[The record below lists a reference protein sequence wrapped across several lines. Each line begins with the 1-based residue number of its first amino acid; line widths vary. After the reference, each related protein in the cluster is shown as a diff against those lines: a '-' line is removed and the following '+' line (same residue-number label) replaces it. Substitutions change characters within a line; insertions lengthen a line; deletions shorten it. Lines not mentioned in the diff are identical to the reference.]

1 MIQDILPHRYDNSF
15 KQPVLAKDSFLLYI
29 HRGMILL
36 QNREEQ
42 EKKEN
47 QEYGEEKDYREKIYA
62 SAHTLPSPDA
72 LELMTAAQAEEAGLI
87 PGLSER
93 AEYLFSIDEIPYF
106 MVRSREGDPALR
118 LAEEQHQEEQQ
129 EGDSRKSL
137 SFQGAAYFRIMQPE
151 YQAFAAITAVQLF
164 RWKESR
170 KFCGCCGSRTKDS
183 DTERA
188 LVCTKCGHTEY
199 PKICPAVIVAVTDGD
214 RLLMSRYKGRAYRG
228 YALIAGFVEIGE
240 TFEETVRREVMEEV
254 GLKVKNIRYYKSQPW
269 AFTDT
274 EMIGFFAELDGDD
287 TICLQEDELSEA
299 GWYHRDEIPEDSSSI
314 SVGGEMKMA
323 FKHKRI

>member
-1 MIQDILPHRYDNSF
+1 MIQDILPHKYDNSF
-15 KQPVLAKDSFLLYI
+15 KQPALAKDSFLLYI
-29 HRGMILL
+29 HRGTILL
-36 QNREEQ
+36 RGRDEQGEENQEQ
-42 EKKEN
+42 EKK
-47 QEYGEEKDYREKIYA
+47 QDYREKIYA
-62 SAHTLPSPDA
+62 SAHTIPAPDA
-72 LELMTAAQAEEAGLI
+72 LELPAAAQLEETGLI
-87 PGLSER
+87 PGLSAR

-106 MVRSREGDPALR
+106 MVRSAEGDPALK
-118 LAEEQHQEEQQ
+118 LAEEENQETFQ
-129 EGDSRKSL
+129 EDGSGKF
-137 SFQGAAYFRIMQPE
+137 SFQGPAYFRIMQPE

-170 KFCGCCGSRTKDS
+170 KFCGCCGSRTEDS
-183 DTERA
+183 RTERA

-287 TICLQEDELSEA
+287 AIRLQEDELSEA
-299 GWYHRDEIPEDSSSI
+299 GWYHRDEIPEDVSSI
-314 SVGGEMKMA
+314 SVGSEMKMA
-323 FKHKRI
+323 FKHQRI

>member
-1 MIQDILPHRYDNSF
+1 MIQDILPHKYDNSF
-15 KQPVLAKDSFLLYI
+15 KQPALAKDSFLLYI
-29 HRGMILL
+29 HRGTILL
-36 QNREEQ
+36 RGRDEQGEENQEQ
-42 EKKEN
+42 EKK
-47 QEYGEEKDYREKIYA
+47 QDYREKIYA
-62 SAHTLPSPDA
+62 SAHTIPAPDA
-72 LELMTAAQAEEAGLI
+72 LELPAAAQLEETGLI
-87 PGLSER
+87 PGLSAR

-106 MVRSREGDPALR
+106 MVRSAEGDPALK
-118 LAEEQHQEEQQ
+118 LAEEENQETFQ
-129 EGDSRKSL
+129 EDGSGKF
-137 SFQGAAYFRIMQPE
+137 SFQGPAYFRIMQPE

-170 KFCGCCGSRTKDS
+170 KFCGCCGSRTEDS
-183 DTERA
+183 RTERA

-287 TICLQEDELSEA
+287 AIRLQEDELSEA
-299 GWYHRDEIPEDSSSI
+299 GWYRRDEIPEDVSSI
-314 SVGGEMKMA
+314 SVGSEMKMA
-323 FKHKRI
+323 FKHQRI